1 MKSKVKKVVN
11 ILYKALK
18 ENFSSFKG
26 AYLYGSFAKN
36 TSHKF
41 SDIDI
46 VVLFDKIPDRKAL
59 GLLWR
64 IAGRIEA
71 EYDVFLDLN
80 PTTKEELKINP
91 FYYEE
96 VVNKGIFY
104 DAA

>member
-11 ILYKALK
+11 ILYNALK
-18 ENFSSFKG
+18 EKFPDFKG
-26 AYLYGSFAKN
+26 AYLYGSQVKN
-36 TSHKF
+36 TSHKD

-46 VVLFDKIPDRKAL
+46 VVLFDEEPDRQNE

-64 IAGRIEA
+64 IVGKIEA
-71 EYDVFLDLN
+71 EYDVFLDIN
-80 PTTKEELKINP
+80 PTTKEKLEFNP